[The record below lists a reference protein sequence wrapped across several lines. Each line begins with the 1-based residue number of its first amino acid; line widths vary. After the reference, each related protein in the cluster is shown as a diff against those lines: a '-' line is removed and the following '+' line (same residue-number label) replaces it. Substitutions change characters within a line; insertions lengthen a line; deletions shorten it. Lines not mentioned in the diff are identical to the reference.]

1 MKHHA
6 LLAISLISCSLL
18 SAAQT
23 PVYETKGERGP
34 VFSDQP
40 SPGATRVDL
49 PPPNVIQVPALPP
62 QTPSGPASAAA
73 PPPYGLLA
81 ITSPA
86 NEGTIHT
93 NTGAFDLQVQ
103 VRPAL
108 RASGGDR
115 IVVRLDGKRL
125 AQGYASTSISI
136 TSDDWAKAATVNNV
150 EHSLQVAIVDRSGAV
165 LAESATVKFY
175 AHRATR

>member
-1 MKHHA
+1 MKHQLPLA
-6 LLAISLISCSLL
+6 VLLVCCSLL
-18 SAAQT
+18 AAAQT
-23 PVYETKGERGP
+23 PIYETKDGRGP

-40 SPGATRVDL
+40 SPGAVRVDL
-49 PPPNVIQVPALPP
+49 PPPNVIQVPAASP
-62 QTPSGPASAAA
+62 QSPSSPTSAA
-73 PPPYGLLA
+73 PPPYVSLA

-108 RASGGDR
+108 RTDRGDR

-125 AQGYASTSISI
+125 AQGYASTSISV
-136 TSDDWAKAATVNNV
+136 TPDDWAKAATVDNV
-150 EHSLQVAIVDRSGAV
+150 EHSLQVAIVDRGGAV
-165 LAESATVKFY
+165 LAESATVRFY